1 MADTTQLD
9 YDQMANIIKMFQSEQ
24 QELLNLL
31 KQTDSK
37 VEGLHGSEW
46 IGKGADEFFNEMK
59 GDVLPAV
66 QRLTERLAPQEKPHR
81 KLSRLFDP
89 RTKRPRAFSVI
100 LAPKGDRQ

>member
-46 IGKGADEFFNEMK
+46 IGKGADQFFNEMK

-66 QRLTERLAPQEKPHR
+66 QRLADALGAAGEAAQKIVEIFRSADEE
-81 KLSRLFDP
+81 
-89 RTKRPRAFSVI
+89 TKGYFGNIGA
-100 LAPKGDRQ
+100 

>member
-66 QRLTERLAPQEKPHR
+66 QRLTDALGAAGEAAQKIVEAFRSADEE
-81 KLSRLFDP
+81 
-89 RTKRPRAFSVI
+89 TKGFFGNIGA
-100 LAPKGDRQ
+100 

>member
-9 YDQMANIIKMFQSEQ
+9 YDQMQNIIKMFQSEQ
-24 QELLNLL
+24 QEILNLL

-59 GDVLPAV
+59 TEVLPAV
-66 QRLTERLAPQEKPHR
+66 QRLAEALGAAGEAAQKIVEIFNSADEETRGYFNNIGA
-81 KLSRLFDP
+81 
-89 RTKRPRAFSVI
+89 
-100 LAPKGDRQ
+100 